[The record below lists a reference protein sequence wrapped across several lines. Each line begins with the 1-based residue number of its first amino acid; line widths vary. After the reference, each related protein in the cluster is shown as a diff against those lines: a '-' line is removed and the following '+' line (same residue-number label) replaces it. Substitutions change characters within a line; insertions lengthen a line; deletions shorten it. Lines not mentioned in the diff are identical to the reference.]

1 MCTCNSSYLELAR
14 AISYLKKRPAYCLIV
29 ISFNFKSRLM
39 MILQKY
45 INFKTKMTMKL

>member
-14 AISYLKKRPAYCLIV
+14 ANSHLKKRPAYCLRV
-29 ISFNFKSRLM
+29 

-45 INFKTKMTMKL
+45 KVFKTKMTMNILDIRK